1 METGYA
7 TDLPHTE
14 VRVGRATL
22 NTDEKLSWV
31 QGLGSLWV
39 SLEVFGVMI
48 SI

>member
-14 VRVGRATL
+14 VRVGRAAL
-22 NTDEKLSWV
+22 NTEEKLSWV

-39 SLEVFGVMI
+39 SLEV
-48 SI
+48 SN